1 MHGCRFFR
9 LVSASVALAILAG
22 GSAFAADVLF
32 PTPLHLTR
40 QIHDSI
46 SDTTATIDQY
56 CYGNRVVFVSGS
68 ITTIAD
74 YEKGELT
81 EIDRQERT
89 YSITRFADV
98 AKALSATA
106 APAATSAASS
116 AAPQWKIRNGGVEKT
131 RGNRTAEVF
140 EGELEDGTTTRQMR
154 VAVDRSIALS
164 KDALDVLIGAAYPG
178 KREAEDHVIVEA
190 ARARGVA
197 EKSSAARYALPV
209 EQHHGYVI
217 DGSRAEVRDL
227 VTRVGDELAPAE
239 ALAIPPGATL
249 VESRML
255 IRTRMIEALDEKNL
269 DALRKP

>member
-1 MHGCRFFR
+1 MPSCRFLR
-9 LVSASVALAILAG
+9 LLWSLLALAMLA

-56 CYGNRVVFVSGS
+56 CYGNRVVFVSGA

-98 AKALSATA
+98 AKSLGATA
-106 APAATSAASS
+106 APAAATKSAA
-116 AAPQWKIRNGGVEKT
+116 QWTIRNSGVQKT
-131 RGNRTAEVF
+131 RGNRNAEVF
-140 EGELEDGTTTRQMR
+140 EGELDDGTTTRQTR
-154 VAVDRSIALS
+154 VAVDRSITVS

-178 KREAEDHVIVEA
+178 NRKAEDHVIVEA
-190 ARARGVA
+190 AKARGVA

-209 EQHHGYVI
+209 EQHHGYIV
-217 DGSRAEVRDL
+217 DGARAEIRDV

-239 ALAIPPGATL
+239 AIAIPPGATL

-255 IRTRMIEALDEKNL
+255 TRTRMIEALDGKNL